1 MKEQRNWLFLALAV
15 LLAQVVSGQ
24 ELSKYLGSYNNTNA
38 SGYLQPLVD
47 LSASALNTG
56 QWSSSPLDSGF
67 HLRVGLSFSAA
78 MPFDA
83 QRSFTGS
90 TEAPFTPEQT
100 ADVPTIIGDVENV
113 TVSGV
118 NGTAYVFPGGFNA
131 KYFPIAVLRSALAPF
146 MAPTFKPASWL
157 LTLEMILDHSLS
169 GAWASS
175 TN

>member
-1 MKEQRNWLFLALAV
+1 MKGKLNWLFLV
-15 LLAQVVSGQ
+15 LPLLWASNVTGQ
-24 ELSKYLGSYNNTNA
+24 ELSKYLGSYNNANA
-38 SGYLQPLVD
+38 SGYLQPIVD

-131 KYFPIAVLRSALAPF
+131 KVLPHRCA
-146 MAPTFKPASWL
+146 
-157 LTLEMILDHSLS
+157 
-169 GAWASS
+169 
-175 TN
+175 